1 MRKKLFIG
9 IGATRNG
16 SWLGAEQNLGRLN
29 FSDTGRSVTRPKESG
44 PQLSL

>member
-1 MRKKLFIG
+1 MRKKIFIG

-16 SWLGAEQNLGRLN
+16 SWPGAGQNLGRLN
-29 FSDTGRSVTRPKESG
+29 FSETGRGVTRPKESG